1 MMNHK
6 RVTIDF
12 MQSGGGSY
20 DIAISQKMTVKQLLQ
35 SLAASLHTSI
45 DLNSVIKLPL
55 KQKTMMPEDRF
66 MDYSISNGEL
76 LVVYSEQDKKG
87 ES

>member
-1 MMNHK
+1 MNHK

-12 MQSGGGSY
+12 MQSGGGNY

>member
-6 RVTIDF
+6 RITIDF

-35 SLAASLHTSI
+35 ALSASLHTSI

-76 LVVYSEQDKKG
+76 LVVYIEQDKKG

>member
-1 MMNHK
+1 MMNHR

-35 SLAASLHTSI
+35 ALAASLHTSI

-76 LVVYSEQDKKG
+76 LVVYIEQDKKG

>member
-1 MMNHK
+1 MNHK